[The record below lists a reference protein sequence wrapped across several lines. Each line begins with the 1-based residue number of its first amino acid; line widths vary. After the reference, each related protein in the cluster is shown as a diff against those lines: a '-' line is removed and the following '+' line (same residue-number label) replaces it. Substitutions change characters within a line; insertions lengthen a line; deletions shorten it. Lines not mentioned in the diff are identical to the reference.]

1 MASDTP
7 AAVAHL
13 GAEGFAVTIDVHGHT
28 VRADEPADLGGLNTG
43 PDPFAL
49 LYASLSSC
57 ILITLRMYA
66 DRKQWPLRGADVRL
80 FPTRRPAGPVER
92 IDIELALVG
101 EELTDAHRERLLDI
115 AGKCPVHRSLE
126 GTVEIDKTLV

>member
-1 MASDTP
+1 MGHDTP
-7 AAVAHL
+7 SAVAHL
-13 GAEGFAVTIDVHGHT
+13 GAEGFAVTIDAHGHT
-28 VRADEPADLGGLNTG
+28 IRADEPADAGGLNTG

-66 DRKQWPLRGADVRL
+66 DRKQLPLRSAEVRL

-92 IDIELALVG
+92 IDVQLALVG
-101 EELTDAHRERLLDI
+101 EELTDDQRERLLDV